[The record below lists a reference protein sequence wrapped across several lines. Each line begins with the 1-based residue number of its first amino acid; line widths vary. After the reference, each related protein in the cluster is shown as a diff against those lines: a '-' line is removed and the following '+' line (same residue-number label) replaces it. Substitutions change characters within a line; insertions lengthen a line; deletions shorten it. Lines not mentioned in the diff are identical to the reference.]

1 MKYIL
6 FIILVLMISLYEYKK
21 HIYLIENGNIIF
33 KNLTEAYDLE
43 ALIKDLIKNKVYNI
57 EDVEKAY
64 NLFGSLK
71 IVSKKPYILI
81 SNGKIDYENLF
92 KTKKTIKFIYEAL
105 YKKKIKLNE
114 VLYAI
119 YLNDKFYVV
128 KN

>member
-92 KTKKTIKFIYEAL
+92 KTKKTIKFIYETL

-119 YLNDKFYVV
+119 YLNDKFYIV

>member
-92 KTKKTIKFIYEAL
+92 KTKKTIKFIYETL